1 MKDFYDQISAGGES
15 TDEPEGFEYR
25 DEDGTSI
32 FVIQFDRYWNGWTLF
47 RFYILPIFYLFFK
60 LCLLLIPAGNC
71 ISIPK
76 GIHTS
81 KKMNVLKGNSTI

>member
-47 RFYILPIFYLFFK
+47 RFYF
-60 LCLLLIPAGNC
+60 LLIF
-71 ISIPK
+71 
-76 GIHTS
+76 
-81 KKMNVLKGNSTI
+81 